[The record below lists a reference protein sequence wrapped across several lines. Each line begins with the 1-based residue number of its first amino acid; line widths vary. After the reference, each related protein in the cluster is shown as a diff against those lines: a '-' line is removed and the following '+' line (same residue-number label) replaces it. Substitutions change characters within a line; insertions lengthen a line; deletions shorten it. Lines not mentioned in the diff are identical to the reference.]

1 MASLDQAV
9 EIFLLLNR
17 STLVFLEFGLE
28 MAAPHFDAYLSPE
41 PHSSHGSPDLSL
53 VQGGH
58 KGVHNLY
65 EVLEGP
71 GLDSPDLSLADT
83 PQAKVTQSF
92 VRAPGRPKDLCVA
105 RDDPVPDRS

>member
-28 MAAPHFDAYLSPE
+28 MAASHFDAYLSPE
-41 PHSSHGSPDLSL
+41 PHSSHSSPDLSL

-58 KGVHNLY
+58 KGVHNLH
-65 EVLEGP
+65 EVLEGL
-71 GLDSPDLSLADT
+71 GLDSPDDFER
-83 PQAKVTQSF
+83 F
-92 VRAPGRPKDLCVA
+92 VSIDI
-105 RDDPVPDRS
+105 

>member
-9 EIFLLLNR
+9 EIFLLLNG

-41 PHSSHGSPDLSL
+41 PHGSHGSHYSLDLSL

-58 KGVHNLY
+58 KGVHNLH
-65 EVLEGP
+65 EVLEGL
-71 GLDSPDLSLADT
+71 GLDSPDDFER
-83 PQAKVTQSF
+83 F
-92 VRAPGRPKDLCVA
+92 VSIDV
-105 RDDPVPDRS
+105 